1 MSNDNNNNDQNQ
13 EFVNLPT
20 SIGPYDIK
28 EKINEGGYSKI
39 YLGISKYTND
49 KVSIKIIDKSLFI
62 ANPDDLLLIKTE
74 IDVLKILKHRNI
86 LILYEIYESSEYI
99 FLVTEYLSSELIN
112 LIVKKKR
119 LSEQDAVKIFVQ
131 LVDALLY
138 MHTMGI
144 CHRDLRVEHVLFDD
158 NNTPKIIDFGCS
170 SFYQKERCLKES
182 IGSLSYAC
190 PEIIQGNAYEPEL
203 ADVWSL
209 GVCLYV
215 MLCGYLP
222 FCEEDDEQNNN
233 LIISGKIDFPKEIGN
248 VCKDLLKK
256 MLEVNPKK
264 RLNFL
269 KVSRHP
275 WIKACQ
281 DVKIIG
287 GYNFFEAIYPV
298 DERLLTITEQYG
310 LDQKKV
316 EEELKLNKYN
326 TNTGLFKVIAK
337 KAKELKYGTIS
348 DFTSNLFI
356 DYLKDKKNAKSD
368 GETQYEEYVKN
379 INKKNDIIMKN
390 NIADYKKKE
399 NNVILKLEELK
410 EKNDEEIENN
420 QNEENK
426 KKDETKIKKQ
436 NKDDNNILN
445 THTFFIKNRPSKV
458 EKNNNIIQLF
468 FEEFKS
474 VENSISSPFNNK
486 KKRKNSPKSGKIKL
500 NLELI
505 YKEDE
510 TLDDLLYQ
518 NNIEKIPPRRRSL
531 HITLFRRSAGRL
543 RKTSRSSIQYQS
555 LMRKT
560 LKNGEKDNIIHEIIE
575 NKNED
580 SKSDESDDNS
590 KKLNKSEKS
599 KSKKSDKKDK
609 DQYSFSFEDE
619 EGEEKSDNESEKD
632 EKNSENNKS
641 DIKVDNENNVNEGV
655 NKKEETIIEKKVE
668 DDNSENVKKEIR
680 SFIFDTNNENIIE
693 NIIYYHDNNDSSNYI
708 DLIEAKREEKYPTKI
723 EYSISIVDKSSID
736 KEDKNEENLE
746 NINSVNSIENEKE

>member
-356 DYLKDKKNAKSD
+356 EYLKDKKNAKND

-379 INKKNDIIMKN
+379 INKKNDIILKN

-458 EKNNNIIQLF
+458 ENNNNIIQLF